1 MARPD
6 YFVLS
11 HSMRRQTVITKK
23 RRGPPATGKGT
34 LLGVRLQPALLGR
47 LDEWAE
53 SQEDKP
59 SRPEA
64 IRRLVEKAL
73 PPVRPKR
80 TSPPGERTAK
90 ATKREADTRIRFVAR
105 STRSC
110 PLLRSD
116 GACALRARCEAMR
129 SRKGVRGG
137 RDRRLKLR
145 PSAPALKP
153 WLGVYKRT
161 SMRLSGGLLRRIG
174 VSMQSWG
181 WSAKNP
187 GLSATFSTTGRQAT
201 STSMYQNVELRE
213 CKLGKFFS

>member
-1 MARPD
+1 MRTTPLLVSAASRVMARPD

-73 PPVRPKR
+73 PPVTPKR

-90 ATKREADTRIRFVAR
+90 ATKLAEEQVDRLIDPALPPEERERTKRRLI
-105 STRSC
+105 
-110 PLLRSD
+110 
-116 GACALRARCEAMR
+116 
-129 SRKGVRGG
+129 KGPKEFRDV
-137 RDRRLKLR
+137 RDR
-145 PSAPALKP
+145 A
-153 WLGVYKRT
+153 KR
-161 SMRLSGGLLRRIG
+161 
-174 VSMQSWG
+174 
-181 WSAKNP
+181 
-187 GLSATFSTTGRQAT
+187 
-201 STSMYQNVELRE
+201 
-213 CKLGKFFS
+213 